1 MFRADVAAIA
11 AVGALDE
18 SALAGVLREAASI
31 EAFRS
36 SKGQQVLAA
45 ARDVP
50 DDKKDQ
56 DK

>member
-11 AVGALDE
+11 AVAALDE

-31 EAFRS
+31 EAFRA
-36 SKGQQVLAA
+36 SKGQQILAA

-50 DDKKDQ
+50 DDKKDK